1 MEFDF
6 AFDLGVSRETI
17 DRLKVFEK
25 LVLKWSKTINLIS
38 KGDQHRIWERHIV
51 DSLQIYPLLPK
62 NIENYVDFG
71 SGGGFPGF
79 VLSIL
84 LNAADLQ
91 TSIHL
96 VESDK
101 RKSAFL
107 RTVNRELS
115 LNVRVYSSR
124 IEGLKLQQVDVI
136 TARAVAPL
144 DILLRL
150 SSLHI
155 NKNTIC
161 IFPKGK
167 NWKKEVKKAQKQ
179 WKFDLE
185 VIKSKTQVGAV
196 VLKVGSISSAMG

>member
-84 LNAADLQ
+84 L
-91 TSIHL
+91 
-96 VESDK
+96 
-101 RKSAFL
+101 
-107 RTVNRELS
+107 LS
-115 LNVRVYSSR
+115 L
-124 IEGLKLQQVDVI
+124 I
-136 TARAVAPL
+136 
-144 DILLRL
+144 
-150 SSLHI
+150 HI
-155 NKNTIC
+155 
-161 IFPKGK
+161 
-167 NWKKEVKKAQKQ
+167 
-179 WKFDLE
+179 
-185 VIKSKTQVGAV
+185 
-196 VLKVGSISSAMG
+196 

>member
-6 AFDLGVSRETI
+6 ATDLGVSRETI

-38 KGDQHRIWERHIV
+38 KADQHKIWERHIV

-62 NIENYVDFG
+62 NIKNYVDFG

-185 VIKSKTQVGAV
+185 VIKSKTQAGAV
-196 VLKVGSISSAMG
+196 VLKMGSITSAMG

>member
-185 VIKSKTQVGAV
+185 VIKSKTQPGAV

>member
-150 SSLHI
+150 SSLHV

-161 IFPKGK
+161 FFPKGK

-196 VLKVGSISSAMG
+196 VLKMGSISGAMG

>member
-6 AFDLGVSRETI
+6 NLGVSRETI

-38 KGDQHRIWERHIV
+38 KADQHKIWERHIV

-62 NIENYVDFG
+62 NIKNYVDFG

-107 RTVNRELS
+107 RTINRELS

-185 VIKSKTQVGAV
+185 VIKSKTQAGAV
-196 VLKVGSISSAMG
+196 VLKMGSITSAMG

>member
-6 AFDLGVSRETI
+6 ASDLGVSRETI
-17 DRLKVFEK
+17 DRLKVLEK

-38 KGDQHRIWERHIV
+38 RGDQHKIWERHIV

-62 NIENYVDFG
+62 YIKNYVDFG

-115 LNVRVYSSR
+115 LNVRVYGSR

-136 TARAVAPL
+136 TARALAPL
-144 DILLRL
+144 DILLGL

>member
-1 MEFDF
+1 MQ
-6 AFDLGVSRETI
+6 
-17 DRLKVFEK
+17 
-25 LVLKWSKTINLIS
+25 N
-38 KGDQHRIWERHIV
+38 
-51 DSLQIYPLLPK
+51 
-62 NIENYVDFG
+62 
-71 SGGGFPGF
+71 
-79 VLSIL
+79 
-84 LNAADLQ
+84 
-91 TSIHL
+91 
-96 VESDK
+96 ESDK

-107 RTVNRELS
+107 RTANRELS

-161 IFPKGK
+161 IFQKGE
-167 NWKKEVKKAQKQ
+167 NWEKEVKKAQKQ

-185 VIKSKTQVGAV
+185 VIKSRTQARAV
-196 VLKVGSISSAMG
+196 ILKVGSISRAAG